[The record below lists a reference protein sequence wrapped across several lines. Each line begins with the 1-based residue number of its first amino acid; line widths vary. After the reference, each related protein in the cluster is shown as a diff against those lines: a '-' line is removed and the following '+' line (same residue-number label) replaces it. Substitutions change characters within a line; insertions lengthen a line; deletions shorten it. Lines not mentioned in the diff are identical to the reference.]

1 MGLLT
6 YRPNITEGKADM
18 KRYFS
23 ISLVLAMVLFAAVGL
38 AQPKKVR
45 IGVLGKSVHPYWD
58 VVRLGMEEAAR
69 KLDVEATFYV
79 PPTEDIPKQVETLEM
94 WIGMG
99 LDGISFAPSDP
110 DAVIPVIKKAMDA
123 GIYCI
128 SQDTDAPKSGRL
140 CYIGTGNY
148 AAGKIAGKKMAEIL
162 NGKGKVAVCT
172 GSITA
177 MNSLERM
184 QGFRD
189 AVADHPGIKIVEPVL
204 VDNEDT
210 AKAVEYAETALLNN
224 PDLDAFFGVYAFNGP
239 AAAQAVKAAGKAG
252 KVHIVAFDT
261 TDDHLFKINEGL
273 IDAAIG
279 QRQYFMGYLS
289 VVVLRDMIQA
299 GKEATMMLIPKTED
313 GDAII
318 DTGVDVVTKDNLA
331 DYVKLMDQ
339 WGVKHEFKP

>member
-1 MGLLT
+1 M
-6 YRPNITEGKADM
+6 RK
-18 KRYFS
+18 YFLV
-23 ISLVLAMVLFAAVGL
+23 SLVLAMLICAANGL
-38 AQPKKVR
+38 AQPEKVR

-69 KLDVEATFYV
+69 KLGVDATFFV
-79 PPTEDIPKQVETLEM
+79 PPTEDIPKQVETLET
-94 WIGMG
+94 WIAMG
-99 LDGISFAPSDP
+99 FNGISFAPSDP
-110 DAVIPVIKKAMDA
+110 DAVIPVIKMAMDK

-148 AAGKIAGKKMAEIL
+148 AAGKIAGEKMAEAL
-162 NGKGKVAVCT
+162 KGKGKVAICT
-172 GSITA
+172 GSLTA

-184 QGFRD
+184 QGFR
-189 AVADHPGIKIVEPVL
+189 AAIAPYPEIEVVEPIL

-210 AKAVEYAETALLNN
+210 AKAVELAETALLNN
-224 PDLDAFFGVYAFNGP
+224 PDLAGFFGVYAFNGP
-239 AAAQAVKAAGKAG
+239 SAAKAVKSAGKKG

-261 TDDHLFKINEGL
+261 TDEHLFMIKDGL

-289 VVVLRDMIQA
+289 VVVLRDMVQA
-299 GKEATMMLIPKTED
+299 GVEAAMMLMPRTED
-313 GDAII
+313 GDVII

-331 DYVKLMDQ
+331 DYVRLMDK
-339 WGVKHEFKP
+339 WGVKHQFKP

>member
-1 MGLLT
+1 M
-6 YRPNITEGKADM
+6 RK
-18 KRYFS
+18 YFVV
-23 ISLVLAMVLFAAVGL
+23 SLVLATLICVTTVM
-38 AQPKKVR
+38 AQPEKVR

-69 KLDVEATFYV
+69 KLGVDATFFV
-79 PPTEDIPKQVETLEM
+79 PPTEDIPKQIEILET
-94 WIGMG
+94 WIAMG
-99 LDGISFAPSDP
+99 VDGISFAPSDP
-110 DAVIPVIKKAMDA
+110 DAVIPVIKRAMDK

-148 AAGKIAGKKMAEIL
+148 AAGKIAGEKMAEVL
-162 NGKGKVAVCT
+162 KGKGKVAICT
-172 GSITA
+172 GSLTA

-189 AVADHPGIKIVEPVL
+189 AIAPYPEIVVVEPIL

-210 AKAVEYAETALLNN
+210 AKAVELAETALLNN
-224 PDLDAFFGVYAFNGP
+224 ADLAGFFGVYAFNGP
-239 AAAQAVKAAGKAG
+239 SAAKAVKSAGKKG

-261 TDDHLFKINEGL
+261 TDEHLFMIKDGL

-289 VVVLRDMIQA
+289 VVVLRDMVQA
-299 GKEATMMLIPKTED
+299 GVEAAMMLMPRTED
-313 GDAII
+313 GDVII

-331 DYVKLMDQ
+331 DYVKLMDE
-339 WGVKHEFKP
+339 WGVKHQFKP

>member
-1 MGLLT
+1 M
-6 YRPNITEGKADM
+6 RK
-18 KRYFS
+18 YFVT
-23 ISLVLAMVLFAAVGL
+23 SLVLAMVLWTATGL

-58 VVRLGMEEAAR
+58 VVRLGMEEAER
-69 KLDVEATFYV
+69 KLGVEATFYV
-79 PPTEDIPKQVETLEM
+79 PPTEDVPKQVETLET
-94 WIGMG
+94 WIAMG
-99 LDGISFAPSDP
+99 FDGISFAPSDP
-110 DAVIPVIKKAMDA
+110 DAVIPVIRKAMDK

-148 AAGKIAGKKMAEIL
+148 AAGKMAGKKMAEIL
-162 NGKGKVAVCT
+162 NGKGKVAICT
-172 GSITA
+172 GSLTA

-189 AVADHPGIKIVEPVL
+189 SVADYPGIEIIEPIL
-204 VDNEDT
+204 VDYEDT
-210 AKAVEYAETALLNN
+210 AKAVELAETALLNN
-224 PDLDAFFGVYAFNGP
+224 PDLDGFFGVYAFNGP
-239 AAAQAVKAAGKAG
+239 SAAKAVRAAGRAG

-261 TDDHLFKINEGL
+261 TDEHLFMIRDGL

-289 VVVLRDMIQA
+289 VMVLRDMVQA
-299 GKEATMMLIPKTED
+299 GKDAAMMLMPRTED
-313 GDAII
+313 GDVVI

-331 DYVKLMDQ
+331 DYVKLMDK
-339 WGVKHEFKP
+339 WGVKHEFKFGR

>member
-1 MGLLT
+1 M
-6 YRPNITEGKADM
+6 RK
-18 KRYFS
+18 YFLV
-23 ISLVLAMVLFAAVGL
+23 SLVLAMLICAANGL
-38 AQPKKVR
+38 AQPEKVR

-69 KLDVEATFYV
+69 KLGVEATFFV
-79 PPTEDIPKQVETLEM
+79 PPTEDIPKQVETLET
-94 WIGMG
+94 WIAMG
-99 LDGISFAPSDP
+99 FNGISFAPSDP
-110 DAVIPVIKKAMDA
+110 DAVIPVIKRAMDK

-148 AAGKIAGKKMAEIL
+148 AAGKIAGEKMAEIL
-162 NGKGKVAVCT
+162 KGKGKVAICT
-172 GSITA
+172 GSLTA

-189 AVADHPGIKIVEPVL
+189 AIAPYPEIEVVEPIL

-210 AKAVEYAETALLNN
+210 AKAVELAETALLNN
-224 PDLDAFFGVYAFNGP
+224 PDLAGFFGVYAFNGP
-239 AAAQAVKAAGKAG
+239 SAAKAVKSAGKKG

-261 TDDHLFKINEGL
+261 TDEHLFMIKDGL

-289 VVVLRDMIQA
+289 VVVLRDMVQA
-299 GKEATMMLIPKTED
+299 GKEAAMMLMPRTED
-313 GDAII
+313 GDVII

-331 DYVKLMDQ
+331 DYVKLMDE
-339 WGVKHEFKP
+339 WGVKHQFKP

>member
-1 MGLLT
+1 MRKCLV
-6 YRPNITEGKADM
+6 
-18 KRYFS
+18 
-23 ISLVLAMVLFAAVGL
+23 ISLVLML
-38 AQPKKVR
+38 ALCACTERAQESKQETKKVR

-69 KLDVEATFYV
+69 KLDVDATFFV
-79 PPTEDIPKQVETLEM
+79 PATEDIPKQMEMLET
-94 WIGMG
+94 WISMG
-99 LDGISFAPSDP
+99 FDGISFAPSDP
-110 DAVIPVIKKAMDA
+110 DAVGRVIKQAMDR

-148 AAGKIAGKKMAEIL
+148 TAGKIAGEKMAEIL
-162 NGKGKVAVCT
+162 KGKGKVAICT

-177 MNSLERM
+177 MNSLERIK
-184 QGFRD
+184 GFKD
-189 AVADHPGIKIVEPVL
+189 ALAAHFQIEIVEPTL

-210 AKAVEYAETALLNN
+210 AKAVELAETALLNN
-224 PDLDAFFGVYAFNGP
+224 PDLDAFFGVYASNGP
-239 AAAQAVKAAGKAG
+239 SAAKAVKSAGKVG

-261 TDDHLFKINEGL
+261 TDEHLFMIDEGL

-289 VVVLRDMIQA
+289 VVVLRDMVQA
-299 GKEATMMLIPKTED
+299 GKEATMMLLPKTED

-318 DTGVDVVTKDNLA
+318 DTGVDIVTKDNLA
-331 DYVKLMDQ
+331 DYVKLLDQ
-339 WGVKHEFKP
+339 WGVEHKFNIGN